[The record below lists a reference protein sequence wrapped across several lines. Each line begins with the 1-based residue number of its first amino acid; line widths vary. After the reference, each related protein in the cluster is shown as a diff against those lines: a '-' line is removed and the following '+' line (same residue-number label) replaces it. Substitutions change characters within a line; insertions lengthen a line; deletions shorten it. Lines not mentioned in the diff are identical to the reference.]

1 MIAPCSCVGT
11 NQWVHESCLKTYCL
25 QYLATH
31 AANAPS
37 LRVACPICRSDYQI
51 TARGTSSA
59 GWRDLLRWSSTDRQL
74 LLRHAR
80 FFFLVAPL
88 VASWV
93 LAFSWLGSYWED
105 LYRNGPGEPL
115 MEASAATDYES
126 GPQVMPFKTFLL
138 WLPATWAHFVES
150 LVGDAAA
157 ADWQGNTAPP
167 STPPPPPPHAPPM
180 QHPAGISKN
189 WSLLYVWLQYAQW
202 YKVLCWLMVLVLGG
216 SEGLLPSSVRE
227 AFQVEELLLAND
239 TRAQVFILG
248 QCVPFILTK
257 ARHFL
262 VTWTGS
268 SWLVRLVFYSLFTS
282 HFEVAFT
289 LLCDAVVALHLLYDW
304 ASSATNDYRLRLNL
318 NRLRSGYFA
327 IASLRAHPTATAH
340 AHAE

>member
-1 MIAPCSCVGT
+1 
-11 NQWVHESCLKTYCL
+11 L
-25 QYLATH
+25 
-31 AANAPS
+31 
-37 LRVACPICRSDYQI
+37 
-51 TARGTSSA
+51 
-59 GWRDLLRWSSTDRQL
+59 
-74 LLRHAR
+74 
-80 FFFLVAPL
+80 
-88 VASWV
+88 
-93 LAFSWLGSYWED
+93 
-105 LYRNGPGEPL
+105 RNGPGEPL
-115 MEASAATDYES
+115 MENGPAEPFDRSPIPHFLHKIPAMISQVIDTHILDPMGVSANPADAAT
-126 GPQVMPFKTFLL
+126 G
-138 WLPATWAHFVES
+138 
-150 LVGDAAA
+150 A
-157 ADWQGNTAPP
+157 ADADSPTAPVGLLP
-167 STPPPPPPHAPPM
+167 
-180 QHPAGISKN
+180 HPAGISRN
-189 WSLLYVWLQYAQW
+189 WSLLYVWLQYTQW